1 MGLIIHEELVNE
13 TTGKELESL
22 CPFGALTYKD
32 GKIDISAGCKL
43 CKICVNRG
51 PKGVITFEEEK
62 KVLIN
67 KDEYKI
73 LDDFLY
79 EAIFIPRGAK
89 KPPREIINNE
99 ELQVYIKDFG
109 TDKNDNCLVAEYDS
123 KIVGACWTRIMND
136 YGHIDNDTP
145 SFAISLY
152 EEYRGKG
159 IGTDL
164 MKTMLKLLKDKGYKR
179 TSLSVQKNNYAVKM
193 YKNVGFKIIDESE
206 EEYIMVC
213 DL

>member
-1 MGLIIHEELVNE
+1 MNNFIIREI
-13 TTGKELESL
+13 K
-22 CPFGALTYKD
+22 
-32 GKIDISAGCKL
+32 
-43 CKICVNRG
+43 
-51 PKGVITFEEEK
+51 
-62 KVLIN
+62 

-79 EAIFIPRGAK
+79 QAIFIPKGTK
-89 KPPREIINNE
+89 KPPREIIKNE

-109 TDKNDNCLVAEYDS
+109 TDKNDNCLVAEYDN

-145 SFAISLY
+145 SLAISLY
-152 EEYRGKG
+152 KEYRGKG

-164 MKTMLKLLKDKGYKR
+164 MKTILKLLKDKGYKK
-179 TSLSVQKNNYAVKM
+179 TSLAVQKNNYAVRM
-193 YKNVGFKIIDESE
+193 YKNVGFKIVDENK